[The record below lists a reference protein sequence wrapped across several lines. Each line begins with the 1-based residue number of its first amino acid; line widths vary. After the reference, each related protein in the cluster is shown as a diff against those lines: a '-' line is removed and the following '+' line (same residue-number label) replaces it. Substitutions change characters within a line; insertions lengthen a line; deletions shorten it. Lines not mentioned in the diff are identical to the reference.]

1 MVTIDREKTG
11 QLPPFYFLLQ
21 LPYYYYYYY
30 YHNIG
35 AITMVTSSLS
45 CNKIMLF
52 LALLIQ
58 IWCVAGFVI
67 LPSSNRHDTT
77 SNAGWWWLDAFP
89 TTSTAASATDDNNA
103 TKQRL
108 LDLLAAV
115 PRNTVTSNR
124 QTQEILETVRAL
136 EPSCPTPPGDV
147 LTNSAGTWEL
157 IWTAQDKNRHQEGLS
172 PFRWINPLENQAYS
186 NNPAGRAN
194 PILPLEVQN
203 FLTERGILSA
213 AEPPLDDDDDNNAST
228 GRTSTQ
234 TIDLKNQRVVN
245 VVSVPLAGRAQPAAL
260 TVRVD
265 FTPYPPD
272 PRRVN
277 VKFQSCRVAWG
288 DALKLE
294 FPLGIIGP
302 TGWLRTT
309 YLDDTLRVTRGH
321 KGSVFVLSRRRAKKK
336 KQAAAAGTTA
346 TTAD

>member
-1 MVTIDREKTG
+1 MSLFSK
-11 QLPPFYFLLQ
+11 LL
-21 LPYYYYYYY
+21 
-30 YHNIG
+30 
-35 AITMVTSSLS
+35 
-45 CNKIMLF
+45 LF

-58 IWCVAGFVI
+58 ICCVVGFVTVP
-67 LPSSNRHDTT
+67 LKRRDTT
-77 SNAGWWWLDAFP
+77 NVLGWLDASP
-89 TTSTAASATDDNNA
+89 TSTTASATDENA

-124 QTQEILETVRAL
+124 QTQEILDTVRAL
-136 EPSCPTPPGDV
+136 EPSCPTPPDDV

-157 IWTAQDKNRHQEGLS
+157 VWTAQDKDSNHEGPPLS

-194 PILPLEVQN
+194 PILPVEIQN
-203 FLTERGILSA
+203 FLTDRGILSS
-213 AEPPLDDDDDNNAST
+213 AESADYNNA

-245 VVSVPLAGRAQPAAL
+245 VVSVPLVGQAQPAAL

-265 FTPYPPD
+265 FTPYAPD

-277 VKFQSCRVAWG
+277 VKFQSCRVAVG

-294 FPLGIIGP
+294 IPLGIIGP

-309 YLDDTLRVTRGH
+309 YLDDTMRITRGH
-321 KGSVFVLSRRRAKKK
+321 KGSVFVLQRRRAKNKK
-336 KQAAAAGTTA
+336 RRRRVPPPPRPI
-346 TTAD
+346 DR